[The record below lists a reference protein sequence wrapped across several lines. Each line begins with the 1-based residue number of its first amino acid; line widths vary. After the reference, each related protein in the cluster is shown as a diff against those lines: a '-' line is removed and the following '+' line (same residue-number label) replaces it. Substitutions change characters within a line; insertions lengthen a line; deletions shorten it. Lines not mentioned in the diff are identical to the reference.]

1 MPNDIS
7 DEDLKTELIIM
18 MRASGK
24 TKEQCIPQVEMIL
37 KKASDPMVRKG
48 LVKNINDSRGVK
60 SSTKAP

>member
-1 MPNDIS
+1 
-7 DEDLKTELIIM
+7 M

-48 LVKNINDSRGVK
+48 LVKNINDSRSVK